1 MSSCKA
7 VIHLNTGLADS
18 LGAGKNNS
26 KLLKAHYDQARSRAH
41 THTSCLLAMLRL
53 PMPRSLI
60 RPQSKPLIT

>member
-26 KLLKAHYDQARSRAH
+26 KLLKAHYDQARARFAR
-41 THTSCLLAMLRL
+41 LLAVLHL
-53 PMPRSLI
+53 SLPRSSLT
-60 RPQSKPLIT
+60 RPP